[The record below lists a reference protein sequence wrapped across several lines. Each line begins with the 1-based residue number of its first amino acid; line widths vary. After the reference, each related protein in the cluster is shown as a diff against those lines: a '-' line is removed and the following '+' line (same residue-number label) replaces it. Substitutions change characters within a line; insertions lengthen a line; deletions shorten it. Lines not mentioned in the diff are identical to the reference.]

1 MRRVAAR
8 TAIVLTV
15 VICWAPPARAD
26 TTGSAI
32 TDGSGIGEQAGVGVV
47 AAGHGG
53 GNAPRCV
60 DVPVRDVHDGAGYV
74 VFPTGQVIGVKVSA
88 PAGRAPG
95 TWYAKWCGAGEF
107 DGFFFVADVNTV
119 ALADE
124 AWKRLTLPLP
134 QPQLSP
140 AGDQIVNLP
149 SWLWLA
155 GPWAPLSSTVSVP
168 GVQVTAV
175 AVPEQAL
182 WTMGDGGQV
191 VCDGPGVAYDA
202 AIWAAAPAPSCAYT
216 YTSSSAARP
225 DLRYHAAVTVR
236 WHATWSA
243 SGVAGGGDLG
253 TIDRT
258 TVFSVRVGEVQAL
271 NTTVP

>member
-1 MRRVAAR
+1 MRVAAR
-8 TAIVLTV
+8 MMVVLTV
-15 VICWAPPARAD
+15 LICWASPARAD

-47 AAGHGG
+47 GG
-53 GNAPRCV
+53 GHRGGPAPLCV
-60 DVPVRDVHDGAGYV
+60 DSAVRDLHDGVGYV
-74 VFPTGQVIGVKVSA
+74 VFPTGDAIAVKVSA
-88 PAGRAPG
+88 PAGRPPG

-107 DGFFFVADVNTV
+107 DGFFFVPNVNPV
-119 ALADE
+119 VLADE
-124 AWKRLTLPLP
+124 AWKRLALPLP
-134 QPQLSP
+134 RPELSP

-149 SWLWLA
+149 SWLWLV

-168 GVQVTAV
+168 GVSVTAV
-175 AVPEQAL
+175 AVPEQVV

-191 VCDGPGVAYDA
+191 VCDGPGVAYDS

-216 YTSSSAARP
+216 YTNSSAAQP

-243 SGVAGGGDLG
+243 FGVAGGGDLG

-258 TVFSVRVGEVQAL
+258 TVFTVRVGEVQAL

>member
-1 MRRVAAR
+1 MQHVAAR
-8 TAIVLTV
+8 AAIVLTV
-15 VICWAPPARAD
+15 LICWASPARAD

-47 AAGHGG
+47 DSGHGG
-53 GNAPRCV
+53 GPVPLCV
-60 DVPVRDVHDGAGYV
+60 DVPVRDLADGVGYV
-74 VFPTGQVIGVKVSA
+74 VFPTGDAIAVKVSS
-88 PAGRAPG
+88 PDGRTAG

-107 DGFFFVADVNTV
+107 DGFFFVASVNTV

-124 AWKRLTLPLP
+124 AWKRLPLPAP

-149 SWLWLA
+149 SWLSLI

-168 GVQVTAV
+168 GVRVTAV
-175 AVPEQAL
+175 AVPEQAV
-182 WTMGDGGQV
+182 WMMGDGGQV
-191 VCDGPGVAYDA
+191 VCDGPGIAYDA
-202 AIWAAAPAPSCAYT
+202 AIWAAAPPPSCAYT
-216 YTSSSAARP
+216 YTTSSAAQP

-258 TVFSVRVGEVQAL
+258 TRFTVRVGEVQAL
-271 NTTVP
+271 NTSVP

>member
-1 MRRVAAR
+1 MPRVTAR
-8 TAIVLTV
+8 AAIVLMV
-15 VICWAPPARAD
+15 LICWAPPARAD

-32 TDGSGIGEQAGVGVV
+32 TDRSGIGEQAGVDVV
-47 AAGHGG
+47 NGGHSEGP
-53 GNAPRCV
+53 APRCV
-60 DVPVRDVHDGAGYV
+60 DVPVRDLRDGVGSV
-74 VFPTGQVIGVKVSA
+74 VFPTGDVISVKVSP
-88 PAGRAPG
+88 PAGRATG
-95 TWYAKWCGAGEF
+95 TWYAKWCGTGEF
-107 DGFFFVADVNTV
+107 DGFFFIGTVNTV

-134 QPQLSP
+134 QPELSP

-168 GVQVTAV
+168 GVRVTAV
-175 AVPEQAL
+175 AVPEQAV

-202 AIWAAAPAPSCAYT
+202 AIRAAAPTPSCAYT
-216 YTSSSAARP
+216 YTSSSATRP
-225 DLRYHAAVTVR
+225 DLRFHAAVTVR

-243 SGVAGGGDLG
+243 SGVTGGGDLG

-271 NTTVP
+271 NTAVR